1 MFEVKT
7 LFNKLWPLLV
17 LRAKLDLRLTKSF
30 FIQKVD
36 CNFEDGICNFIDLT
50 NDDSA
55 TFVWT
60 IQNSRSLKDL
70 GQTGPQTDSS
80 GSEEGQY
87 IFVSGN
93 LETRK
98 TTLRTE
104 LMSSKILGGT
114 NCLTFEFDLSVN
126 IKRIF
131 WSNKTDTAAWHSKG
145 FTWHFQS

>member
-1 MFEVKT
+1 M
-7 LFNKLWPLLV
+7 
-17 LRAKLDLRLTKSF
+17 
-30 FIQKVD
+30 
-36 CNFEDGICNFIDLT
+36 T

-70 GQTGPQTDSS
+70 GQTGPETDSS
-80 GSEEGQY
+80 GSEGGHY
-87 IFVSGN
+87 VFVSGN

-104 LMSSKILGGT
+104 LMNSEVLGGT

-126 IKRIF
+126 VKQFFCLNKSIF
-131 WSNKTDTAAWHSKG
+131 
-145 FTWHFQS
+145 FFF